1 MGYGINLYY
10 ILTFGLS
17 AACAYY
23 MLRKCDIKHEH
34 AMVGAVIYALIPG
47 HIQRGES
54 HILVGSCFAI
64 PLIISTGIDILHG
77 NACKEEYSKI
87 EKLRFKDLMRSN
99 SREQIKGL
107 FFLAVVSLCT
117 IYYGIFSLMY
127 LTFCVFICLVNT
139 KKVRNIFYYIEYV
152 IVELVCVTLTYLPKV
167 LADNLDP
174 IMEDVSMVTRYLSD
188 TERYAGKLIQYV
200 MPASGHRIRYNIMS
214 NDDMLHQIIGHH
226 F

>member
-1 MGYGINLYY
+1 
-10 ILTFGLS
+10 
-17 AACAYY
+17 
-23 MLRKCDIKHEH
+23 
-34 AMVGAVIYALIPG
+34 
-47 HIQRGES
+47 
-54 HILVGSCFAI
+54 
-64 PLIISTGIDILHG
+64 
-77 NACKEEYSKI
+77 
-87 EKLRFKDLMRSN
+87 
-99 SREQIKGL
+99 
-107 FFLAVVSLCT
+107 
-117 IYYGIFSLMY
+117 MY